1 MGLSKLLEEPPFLSF
16 KELKNAG
23 VRRVI
28 YTPAAERLYWEF
40 DGVFPTSTA
49 ISIMKNEKGAKDDLE
64 PFFNPDTGT
73 WHEISQLPLT
83 EPKTSSFEVSVF
95 DLEGRRWE
103 RDWDEWHK
111 YHQDS
116 QRYESTEDSGAEVL
130 IKCCGEDRP
139 FRKPLP
145 VDVKLVVTAGSEGFI
160 TVRDFVSAV
169 HPWLMSLRGDLFKA
183 KDVSRERPYYGSS
196 PEEDKWMVGLPING
210 HCSQPLEIEEKRE
223 WVRRHSPYERRPGD
237 PPMKPALRE
246 AGLDT
251 TW

>member
-49 ISIMKNEKGAKDDLE
+49 ISVMKNEKGAKDDLE

-160 TVRDFVSAV
+160 TVRDFVS
-169 HPWLMSLRGDLFKA
+169 GKQF
-183 KDVSRERPYYGSS
+183 VS
-196 PEEDKWMVGLPING
+196 LPIVGFNFAN
-210 HCSQPLEIEEKRE
+210 SDFSRSSLA
-223 WVRRHSPYERRPGD
+223 YELAR
-237 PPMKPALRE
+237 
-246 AGLDT
+246 
-251 TW
+251 